1 MSTQLQLRKGNT
13 AQTQIFTGALAEVTV
28 DIDQDTVV
36 VHDGVTVG
44 GHYVISKQQFN
55 QNVANINAFVQ
66 SAYNK
71 ANTGGVFTGN
81 VSINQNLV
89 VSGNLV
95 VQGNTV
101 INETTINAT
110 SISTNDLLFIANTTN
125 AIRPNTGALLIDGGA
140 SIDKNLFI
148 GEKLIINQV
157 YDYGTGRVQITGNT
171 FVVGDFIGEEIHAQG
186 GTNLYRQSVDL
197 ANTDIWNY
205 TNSTPSMT
213 YVVAPDF
220 TTTGVK
226 ITETTANNF
235 HAIEMLP
242 EMPIDDYRYYTHSI
256 YAKAAER
263 NLLFVRFGSG
273 PSGHVTFDLANGT
286 YTQEEANTIIWTG
299 ISESGNGW
307 YRCSVSILSGNT
319 GIMTITT
326 GPTIAPGLY
335 NDAYVG
341 VNGYGLYL
349 WNPQLEYGRRPSQF
363 TPTQNSWVE
372 SLNDIVAESG
382 TVIGR
387 NGNFYSMNVGNQ
399 TVAGGLSVAGQTNT
413 KGISANGV
421 VTITNTTESTGNS
434 IGALVVYGGIGLSGN
449 IFFGDTGSLVHTPA
463 ATELRTTDNQ
473 PVILRALNNPF
484 TFNPDASFKLPSGGD
499 VVDFSGNSV
508 TTLQGVT
515 GRGDTTTNRIRLNGG
530 NSSVNVGTG
539 DLIVTGGVGVG
550 GNVQAFAVYSDN
562 YYTTDK
568 VSLIQPVNQYAQ
580 AAYAAANGAN
590 GLAQGAFNQ
599 ANTVF
604 ASSNAV
610 NQFAQSGYNTA
621 NGANGLAQ
629 GAFNQANTVFAS
641 SNAVNQ
647 YAAAGYAHANNAFNS
662 SNLVNQFAQ
671 SSYNTANGANGL
683 AAGAFNTANGA
694 NGLAAGAFNYA
705 NTEIGRLDAVNLGQN
720 TTVTAVN
727 QFAQSAYNQAN
738 SSVQGTSFISSANS
752 VITTNQ
758 SGYLVASDAKF
769 IDANNTLISSNVN
782 VDGTLGI
789 AGAICKVS
797 GGVLANQ
804 PSGSPVALDSFLTS
818 EFRTVIYSYTVT
830 AAIGYQYHE
839 LVLVHDDITANLLI
853 TVETV
858 PTGKIADYSAGLVNG
873 VVTLYANT
881 QSSATF
887 TYTREGFLNTG
898 SNILPT
904 DLQLATASAVDLD
917 VGIVDNSLIDLNAL

>member
-171 FVVGDFIGEEIHAQG
+171 FVVGDFIGDEIHAQG

-197 ANTDIWNY
+197 ANTEIWNY
-205 TNSTPSMT
+205 TNSSPSMVS
-213 YVVAPDF
+213 VVAPDF

-226 ITETTANNF
+226 IQETTANNF

-256 YAKAAER
+256 YAKPAER
-263 NLLFVRFGSG
+263 DLLFVRFGSG
-273 PSGHVTFDLANGT
+273 PSGHVTYNLSSGT
-286 YTQEEANTIIWTG
+286 YTTEEANNIIWTG
-299 ISESGNGW
+299 MADAGNGW
-307 YRCSVSILSGNT
+307 YRCSVSVLSGDT
-319 GIMTITT
+319 GLMTITT

-335 NDAYVG
+335 NDAYEG
-341 VNGYGLYL
+341 VSGYGLYL

-434 IGALVVYGGIGLSGN
+434 IGALVVYGGIGVAGN
-449 IFFGDTGSLVHTPA
+449 VFFGDTGSLVHTPA
-463 ATELRTTDNQ
+463 ATELRTSDNQ
-473 PVILRALNNPF
+473 PVILRPFNNPF
-484 TFNPDASFKLPSGGD
+484 TFNPDATFKLPSGGD
-499 VVDFSGNSV
+499 IVDFSGNSI
-508 TTLQGVT
+508 TTLHGVT
-515 GRGDTTTNRIRLNGG
+515 SRGSTTTNQVALTGG
-530 NSSVNVGTG
+530 QSSVNVGTG
-539 DLIVTGGVGVG
+539 DLVVTGGVGVG

-562 YYTTDK
+562 YFTTDK
-568 VSLIQPVNQYAQ
+568 VPLIQPVNQYAQ
-580 AAYAAANGAN
+580 SAYA
-590 GLAQGAFNQ
+590 
-599 ANTVF
+599 
-604 ASSNAV
+604 
-610 NQFAQSGYNTA
+610 
-621 NGANGLAQ
+621 
-629 GAFNQANTVFAS
+629 
-641 SNAVNQ
+641 
-647 YAAAGYAHANNAFNS
+647 
-662 SNLVNQFAQ
+662 
-671 SSYNTANGANGL
+671 TANGANGL
-683 AAGAFNTANGA
+683 AAGAFNRANSAFASSNLVNQFAQSAYDTANGA

-705 NTEIGRLDAVNLGQN
+705 NSQVSIISGIDATQNTRLNAIETINIDQNTSISIIQGVDLTQN
-720 TTVTAVN
+720 TTITQVN
-727 QFAQSAYNQAN
+727 QFAQAAFNQAN

-769 IDANNTLISSNVN
+769 ISANDTLISSNVN

-789 AGAICKVS
+789 AGAISKTS

-804 PSGSPVALDSFLTS
+804 PSGTPIALDSFLTS
-818 EFRTVIYSYTVT
+818 EFRTVIYCYTVT

-839 LVLVHDDITANLLI
+839 LVLVHDDISANLLV

-858 PTGKIADYSAGLVNG
+858 PTGKIADYSASLVNG

-904 DLQLATASAVDLD
+904 DLQLASASATDLTI
-917 VGIVDNSLIDLNAL
+917 GIVDNPLIDLNAL

>member
-1 MSTQLQLRKGNT
+1 
-13 AQTQIFTGALAEVTV
+13 
-28 DIDQDTVV
+28 
-36 VHDGVTVG
+36 
-44 GHYVISKQQFN
+44 
-55 QNVANINAFVQ
+55 
-66 SAYNK
+66 
-71 ANTGGVFTGN
+71 
-81 VSINQNLV
+81 
-89 VSGNLV
+89 
-95 VQGNTV
+95 
-101 INETTINAT
+101 
-110 SISTNDLLFIANTTN
+110 LFIANTTN

-157 YDYGTGRVQITGNT
+157 YDYGTGRVQFTGNT
-171 FVVGDFIGEEIHAQG
+171 YVVGDIIGEQIHAEG

-242 EMPIDDYRYYTHSI
+242 EMPVDDYRYYTHSI

-286 YTQEEANTIIWTG
+286 YTQEEANTIIWTN
-299 ISESGNGW
+299 IVESGNGW
-307 YRCSVSILSGNT
+307 YRCSVSVLSGDT

-335 NDAYVG
+335 NDAYEG

-434 IGALVVYGGIGLSGN
+434 IGALVVAGGIGLSGN
-449 IFFGDTGSLVHTPA
+449 IFFGDTGSLVHTPE
-463 ATELRTTDNQ
+463 ATELRTSDNQ
-473 PVILRALNNPF
+473 PVILRAFNNPF
-484 TFNPDASFKLPSGGD
+484 AFNPDATFKLPSGGD

-515 GRGDTTTNRIRLNGG
+515 GRGDTTTNKIRLNGG

-568 VSLIQPVNQYAQ
+568 VPLIQPVNQYAQ
-580 AAYAAANGAN
+580 SAYD
-590 GLAQGAFNQ
+590 
-599 ANTVF
+599 
-604 ASSNAV
+604 
-610 NQFAQSGYNTA
+610 
-621 NGANGLAQ
+621 
-629 GAFNQANTVFAS
+629 
-641 SNAVNQ
+641 
-647 YAAAGYAHANNAFNS
+647 
-662 SNLVNQFAQ
+662 
-671 SSYNTANGANGL
+671 TANGANGL
-683 AAGAFNTANGA
+683 AAGAINNTANGA
-694 NGLAAGAFNYA
+694 NGNWLLVLMAKVLIMQPIRSN
-705 NTEIGRLDAVNLGQN
+705 AVNTICSCWICSCQHTLSIQ
-720 TTVTAVN
+720 VT
-727 QFAQSAYNQAN
+727 
-738 SSVQGTSFISSANS
+738 
-752 VITTNQ
+752 
-758 SGYLVASDAKF
+758 
-769 IDANNTLISSNVN
+769 
-782 VDGTLGI
+782 
-789 AGAICKVS
+789 
-797 GGVLANQ
+797 
-804 PSGSPVALDSFLTS
+804 
-818 EFRTVIYSYTVT
+818 
-830 AAIGYQYHE
+830 
-839 LVLVHDDITANLLI
+839 
-853 TVETV
+853 
-858 PTGKIADYSAGLVNG
+858 
-873 VVTLYANT
+873 
-881 QSSATF
+881 
-887 TYTREGFLNTG
+887 
-898 SNILPT
+898 
-904 DLQLATASAVDLD
+904 
-917 VGIVDNSLIDLNAL
+917 

>member
-28 DIDQDTVV
+28 DTDQDTVV

-44 GHYVISKQQFN
+44 GHYVISKQQFT
-55 QNVANINAFVQ
+55 QNVANINSFAQ

-71 ANTGGVFTGN
+71 ANTGGTFTGN
-81 VSINQNLV
+81 VIVSQNLTV
-89 VSGNLV
+89 TGNLIV
-95 VQGNTV
+95 EGNTV

-157 YDYGTGRVQITGNT
+157 YDYGTGRVQFTGNT
-171 FVVGDFIGEEIHAQG
+171 YVVGDFIGEEIHAQG

-242 EMPIDDYRYYTHSI
+242 EMPIDDYRYYTHST

-263 NLLFVRFGSG
+263 NLLFVRFASG
-273 PSGHVTFDLANGT
+273 PEGHVTFDLANGT
-286 YTQEEANTIIWTG
+286 YTQEQANTIIWTN
-299 ISESGNGW
+299 IANAGNGW

-335 NDAYVG
+335 NDAYEG

-399 TVAGGLSVAGQTNT
+399 TVAGGLTVVGQTNT
-413 KGISANGV
+413 DGIAANGIV
-421 VTITNTTESTGNS
+421 NIVNTTESTGNS
-434 IGALVVYGGIGLSGN
+434 IGALVVAGGIGLSGN
-449 IFFGDTGSLVHTPA
+449 IFFGDSGSLVHTPV

-473 PVILRALNNPF
+473 PVILRAFNNPF
-484 TFNPDASFKLPSGGD
+484 SFNADATFKLPSGGD
-499 VVDFSGNSV
+499 VVDFNGISV

-515 GRGDTTTNRIRLNGG
+515 NRGDTTSNRIRLNGG

-568 VSLIQPVNQYAQ
+568 VPLIQPVNQYAQ
-580 AAYAAANGAN
+580 SAYDTANGAN
-590 GLAQGAFNQ
+590 GLAAGA
-599 ANTVF
+599 
-604 ASSNAV
+604 
-610 NQFAQSGYNTA
+610 YNTA
-621 NGANGLAQ
+621 NGANGLAA
-629 GAFNQANTVFAS
+629 GAYGHANNAFNS

-662 SNLVNQFAQ
+662 SNLVNQFAAAGYAHANNAFNSSNLVNQFAQ
-671 SSYNTANGANGL
+671 SAYNTANGANGL
-683 AAGAFNTANGA
+683 AAGAYGHAN
-694 NGLAAGAFNYA
+694 NAFNSS
-705 NTEIGRLDAVNLGQN
+705 N
-720 TTVTAVN
+720 AVN

-769 IDANNTLISSNVN
+769 IDANNTLISSNIN

-789 AGAICKVS
+789 AGAISKIS

-804 PSGSPVALDSFLTS
+804 PSGSPVALDSFSTA

-853 TVETV
+853 AIETV
-858 PTGKIADYSAGLVNG
+858 PTGKIADYSATLVNG
-873 VVTLYANT
+873 VVTLFANT

>member
-157 YDYGTGRVQITGNT
+157 YDYGTGQVQITGNT

-197 ANTDIWNY
+197 ANTVAWNY
-205 TNSTPSMT
+205 TNSSPSMVS
-213 YVVAPDF
+213 VVAPDF

-235 HAIEMLP
+235 HAIQMLP

-256 YAKAAER
+256 YGKAAER
-263 NLLFVRFGSG
+263 DLLFVRFGQG
-273 PSGHVTFDLANGT
+273 PSGHVTYNLSSGT
-286 YTQEEANTIIWTG
+286 YTTEEANTIIWTG
-299 ISESGNGW
+299 MADAGNGW
-307 YRCSVSILSGNT
+307 YRCSVSVLSGNT

-341 VNGYGLYL
+341 VSGYGLYL

-434 IGALVVYGGIGLSGN
+434 IGALVVYGGIGVSGN
-449 IFFGDTGSLVHTPA
+449 IFFGDTGSLVHTPN

-473 PVILRALNNPF
+473 PVILRPFNNPF
-484 TFNPDASFKLPSGGD
+484 SFNPDATFKLPSGGD

-562 YYTTDK
+562 YFTTDK
-568 VSLIQPVNQYAQ
+568 IPLIQPVNQYAQ
-580 AAYAAANGAN
+580 SAYA
-590 GLAQGAFNQ
+590 
-599 ANTVF
+599 
-604 ASSNAV
+604 
-610 NQFAQSGYNTA
+610 TA

-629 GAFNQANTVFAS
+629 GAFNRANSAFA
-641 SNAVNQ
+641 
-647 YAAAGYAHANNAFNS
+647 S
-662 SNLVNQFAQ
+662 SNLVNQFVQ
-671 SSYNTANGANGL
+671 SAYD
-683 AAGAFNTANGA
+683 TANGA

-705 NTEIGRLDAVNLGQN
+705 NSQVSIISGIDATQNTRLNAIETINTDQNTSISIIQGVDLTQN
-720 TTVTAVN
+720 TTITQVN
-727 QFAQSAYNQAN
+727 QFAQAAFNQAN

-769 IDANNTLISSNVN
+769 ISANDTLISANVN

-789 AGAICKVS
+789 AGAISKTS

-804 PSGSPVALDSFLTS
+804 PSGTPVALDSFLTS

-839 LVLVHDDITANLLI
+839 LVLVHDDISANLLI

-858 PTGKIADYSAGLVNG
+858 PTGKIADYSASLVNG

-904 DLQLATASAVDLD
+904 DLQLASASAVDLV

>member
-110 SISTNDLLFIANTTN
+110 SISTNDLLYIANTTN

-148 GEKLIINQV
+148 SEKLIINQV
-157 YDYGTGRVQITGNT
+157 YDYGTGQVQITGNT

-205 TNSTPSMT
+205 TNSSPSNT
-213 YVVAPDF
+213 GVVAPDF

-226 ITETTANNF
+226 IQETTANNF

-256 YAKAAER
+256 YGKAAER
-263 NLLFVRFGSG
+263 DLLFVRFGSG
-273 PSGHVTFDLANGT
+273 PSGHVTYNLSSGT
-286 YTQEEANTIIWTG
+286 YTQEEANTIIWT
-299 ISESGNGW
+299 EMADAGNGW
-307 YRCSVSILSGNT
+307 YRCSVSVLSGNT

-341 VNGYGLYL
+341 VSGYGLYL

-387 NGNFYSMNVGNQ
+387 NGDFYSMNVGNQ

-434 IGALVVYGGIGLSGN
+434 VGALVVAGGIGVSGN
-449 IFFGDTGSLVHTPA
+449 IYFGDTGSLVHTPL
-463 ATELRTTDNQ
+463 ATELRTTDSQ
-473 PVILRALNNPF
+473 PVILRPFNNPF
-484 TFNPDASFKLPSGGD
+484 SFNPDATFKLPSGGD

-515 GRGDTTTNRIRLNGG
+515 ERGDTTTNRIRLNGG

-550 GNVQAFAVYSDN
+550 GNVQAFAVYSDD

-568 VSLIQPVNQYAQ
+568 VPLIQPVNQYAQ
-580 AAYAAANGAN
+580 AAYATANGAN
-590 GLAQGAFNQ
+590 GLAAGA
-599 ANTVF
+599 
-604 ASSNAV
+604 
-610 NQFAQSGYNTA
+610 YNTA
-621 NGANGLAQ
+621 NGANGLAV
-629 GAFNQANTVFAS
+629 GAYGHANNAFNS

-662 SNLVNQFAQ
+662 SNLVNQFAAAGYAHANNAFNSSNLVNQFAQ
-671 SSYNTANGANGL
+671 SAYNTANGANGL
-683 AAGAFNTANGA
+683 AAGAYGHAN
-694 NGLAAGAFNYA
+694 NAFNSS
-705 NTEIGRLDAVNLGQN
+705 N
-720 TTVTAVN
+720 AVN
-727 QFAQSAYNQAN
+727 QFAQAAYNQAN

-769 IDANNTLISSNVN
+769 ISANDTLISSNVN

-789 AGAICKVS
+789 AGAISKTS
-797 GGVLANQ
+797 GGVLTSQ
-804 PSGSPVALDSFLTS
+804 TSGVPIALDSFSTA

-858 PTGKIADYSAGLVNG
+858 PTGKIADYSATLVNG
-873 VVTLYANT
+873 VVTLFANT

-917 VGIVDNSLIDLNAL
+917 IGIVDNPLIDLNAL

>member
-110 SISTNDLLFIANTTN
+110 SISTNDLLYIANTTN

-148 GEKLIINQV
+148 SEKLIINQV
-157 YDYGTGRVQITGNT
+157 YDYGTGQVQITGNT
-171 FVVGDFIGEEIHAQG
+171 FVVGDLIGDEFHAQG

-205 TNSTPSMT
+205 TNSSPSMVS
-213 YVVAPDF
+213 VVAPDF

-226 ITETTANNF
+226 IQETTANSF

-256 YAKAAER
+256 YGKAAER
-263 NLLFVRFGSG
+263 DLLFVRFGSG
-273 PSGHVTFDLANGT
+273 PSGHVTYNLSSGT
-286 YTQEEANTIIWTG
+286 YTTEEANTIIWTG
-299 ISESGNGW
+299 MADAGNGW
-307 YRCSVSILSGNT
+307 YRCSASVLSGNT

-341 VNGYGLYL
+341 VSGYGLYL

-434 IGALVVYGGIGLSGN
+434 VGALVVAGGIGVSGN
-449 IFFGDTGSLVHTPA
+449 IFFGDTGSLVHTPL
-463 ATELRTTDNQ
+463 ATELRTTDSQ
-473 PVILRALNNPF
+473 PVILRPFNNPF
-484 TFNPDASFKLPSGGD
+484 SFNPDATFKLPSGGD

-508 TTLQGVT
+508 TTLQGIT
-515 GRGDTTTNRIRLNGG
+515 ERGDTTTNRIRLNGG

-568 VSLIQPVNQYAQ
+568 VPLIQPVNQYAQ
-580 AAYAAANGAN
+580 AAYATANGAN
-590 GLAQGAFNQ
+590 GLAAGA
-599 ANTVF
+599 
-604 ASSNAV
+604 
-610 NQFAQSGYNTA
+610 YNTA
-621 NGANGLAQ
+621 NGANGLAV
-629 GAFNQANTVFAS
+629 GAYGHANNAFNS

-662 SNLVNQFAQ
+662 SNLVNQFAAAGYAHANNAFNSSNLVNQFAQ
-671 SSYNTANGANGL
+671 SAYNTANGANGL
-683 AAGAFNTANGA
+683 AAGAYGHAN
-694 NGLAAGAFNYA
+694 NAFNSS
-705 NTEIGRLDAVNLGQN
+705 N
-720 TTVTAVN
+720 AVN
-727 QFAQSAYNQAN
+727 QFAQAAYNQAN

-769 IDANNTLISSNVN
+769 ISANDTLISSNVN

-789 AGAICKVS
+789 AGAISKTS
-797 GGVLANQ
+797 GGVLTSQ
-804 PSGSPVALDSFLTS
+804 TSGVPIALDSFSTA

-858 PTGKIADYSAGLVNG
+858 PTGKIADYSATLVNG
-873 VVTLYANT
+873 VVTLFANT

-917 VGIVDNSLIDLNAL
+917 IGIVDNPLIDLNAL